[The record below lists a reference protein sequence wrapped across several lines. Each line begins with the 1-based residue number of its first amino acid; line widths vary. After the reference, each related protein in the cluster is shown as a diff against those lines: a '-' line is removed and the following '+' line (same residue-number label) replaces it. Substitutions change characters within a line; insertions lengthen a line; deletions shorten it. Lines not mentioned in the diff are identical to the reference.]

1 MVKEIIKGIITLFI
15 WSVCGAIAIAVNV
28 DVVSFWGAILAIVAL
43 AMATGATGMIWTGD
57 ENDNAAGA
65 LGRAVN
71 NDDYREKRKRGNGD
85 TKAEM
90 LLALMDEDERQA
102 FKQALQ
108 QRMLESSARLGDD
121 GEIDT
126 PTLEALL
133 NDEQDHHRR

>member
-43 AMATGATGMIWTGD
+43 AMATGTTGMIWTGD

-133 NDEQDHHRR
+133 NDKRDHHRR

>member
-43 AMATGATGMIWTGD
+43 AMAAGATGMIWAGD
-57 ENDNAAGA
+57 ETDSAADASVHQG
-65 LGRAVN
+65 N
-71 NDDYREKRKRGNGD
+71 NDDYREKRKRGQGD

-90 LLALMDEDERQA
+90 LALMDEDERLA

-108 QRMLESSARLGDD
+108 QQMLESSARLG
-121 GEIDT
+121 G
-126 PTLEALL
+126 
-133 NDEQDHHRR
+133 